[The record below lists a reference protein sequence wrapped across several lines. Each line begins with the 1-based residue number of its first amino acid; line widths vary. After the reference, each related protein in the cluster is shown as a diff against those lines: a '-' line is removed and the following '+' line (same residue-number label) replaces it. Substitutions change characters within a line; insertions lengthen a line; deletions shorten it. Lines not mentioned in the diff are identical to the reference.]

1 MEQPLLL
8 WGGFFALVLAMLA
21 LDLGVFHRKA
31 KEIKLKEAALWSFVW
46 IGVGLAFNGFV
57 FYQFGVDRALE
68 FFTSYVV
75 EKSLSVDNLFVIL
88 ALFTFFGVKGEYQ
101 HKLLFWGIIG
111 AVVTRTVFI
120 FAGVALIEQ
129 LVWVMYI
136 FGAFLVWKGYALWK
150 ADHDANKDF
159 SQMWLIRQFKRFFP
173 VADGDHGDRFFVRE
187 INPRTGKP
195 ALMATG
201 LFIVLLAVEFTDVIF
216 AIDSIP
222 AIIGITQ
229 DKFILVTSNIMAIL
243 GLRSLFFVL
252 AAVNFVFRY
261 LQKGMC
267 LVLVFVGFKMIAH
280 QFLHLPTLWS
290 LSIIGLLIG
299 GSILLSVIIPDKS
312 GEKK

>member
-1 MEQPLLL
+1 MDQPLML
-8 WGGFFALVLAMLA
+8 WGGFFTMVLAMLA
-21 LDLGVFHRKA
+21 LDLGVFHRKSHT
-31 KEIKLKEAALWSFVW
+31 IKLKEAAIWSFVW

-57 FYQFGVDRALE
+57 YYQFGIDKALE

-88 ALFTFFGVKGEYQ
+88 ALFAFFGVKGEYQ
-101 HKLLFWGIIG
+101 HKVLFWGIIG

-120 FAGVALIEQ
+120 FAGVALIEH
-129 LVWVMYI
+129 LAWVMYI
-136 FGAFLVWKGYALWK
+136 FGAFLIWKGYALWK
-150 ADHDANKDF
+150 ATEEEDKDF

-173 VADGDHGDRFFVRE
+173 VTDKDHGDRLLVRE
-187 INPRTGKP
+187 TDPRTGKSV
-195 ALMATG
+195 LMATG
-201 LFIVLLAVEFTDVIF
+201 LFVVLLAVEFVDIIF

-252 AAVNFVFRY
+252 AAVNYMFRY

-267 LVLVFVGFKMIAH
+267 LVLVFVGFKMVAH
-280 QFLHLPTLWS
+280 HFFHVPTLWS
-290 LSIIGLLIG
+290 LGIIGALIG
-299 GSILLSVIIPDKS
+299 GSILLSVLIPDKS
-312 GEKK
+312 KGS